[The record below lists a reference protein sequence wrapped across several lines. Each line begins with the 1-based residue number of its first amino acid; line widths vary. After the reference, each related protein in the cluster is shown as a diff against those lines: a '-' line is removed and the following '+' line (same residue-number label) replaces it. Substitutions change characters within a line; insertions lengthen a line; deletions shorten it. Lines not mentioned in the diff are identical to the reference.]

1 MHWGLLFFRKK
12 EGPSGDGTRWKLH
25 FCGSFFRK
33 KHLPLT
39 TPETEDW
46 QLDFEWLRVRTLV
59 QETLGYDK
67 LPDLNAMLLVIGMQ
81 ELGQIRETWT
91 KEEKQDLMHIAV
103 CSLLSQ
109 EGYYEFEGLDAD
121 GWPHFRQLVPVDTNQ
136 LKAQENLLKQLVIRY
151 IDQSM

>member
-1 MHWGLLFFRKK
+1 MWRQNPLEAAFLWTFFL
-12 EGPSGDGTRWKLH
+12 E
-25 FCGSFFRK
+25 K

-59 QETLGYDK
+59 QETLGYEK

-109 EGYYEFEGLDAD
+109 EGFYEFEGLDAD
-121 GWPHFRQLVPVDTNQ
+121 GWPHFRQLAAVDTNQ

-151 IDQSM
+151 VDQSM

>member
-1 MHWGLLFFRKK
+1 M
-12 EGPSGDGTRWKLH
+12 
-25 FCGSFFRK
+25 
-33 KHLPLT
+33 T

-59 QETLGYDK
+59 QDTFGYEK

-81 ELGQIRETWT
+81 ELGQVRETWT

-121 GWPHFRQLVPVDTNQ
+121 GWPHFRQLAPVDTNQ